1 MPSSYLPYAPEQ
13 QLLLPHAL
21 QEWLPQGHLAH
32 YINDTID
39 TLDLSAFFK
48 RYQGGGSRNQPF
60 HPAMMVKVLVYG
72 YATGVFSS
80 RKIANKLH
88 EDVAFRVLAAD
99 NFPKHRTL
107 SDFRALHLEEL
118 AALFVQVVKLAGE
131 CGLVK
136 LGTIAV
142 DGTKL
147 RAKASKH
154 KAMSYERMQ
163 AREIELKAQI
173 DALLRRAAQTDMAEV
188 DEPELDVPAE
198 LARRQER
205 LAAIEAA
212 KQRLQARQ
220 QEADKQ
226 RGRKPEGH
234 DSSKDTS
241 QDSDDDGQGPQGF
254 KGSAGTRN
262 TANKPNKR
270 GPAFKRAFGVPE
282 PKAQDNFTDSD
293 SRIMKTSAGFEQCFN
308 AQTAVDA
315 AAQII
320 VAAEL
325 TNCAADTAE
334 LPVMLE
340 AVRSNTGRA
349 LEVLLADAGYRSEA
363 VLQQLSDKKTE
374 VIVALGREG
383 KQQAQIDQDK
393 HPHTAAMAAKLQTRQ
408 GQDKYRRRKAIV
420 EPPNAW
426 IKQVLGFRQFS
437 FRGIE
442 KVRCEFKLIC
452 AALNLRRM
460 ASMGV

>member
-1 MPSSYLPYAPEQ
+1 MPTSYLPYTPNQ
-13 QLLLPHAL
+13 QLLLPHSL
-21 QEWLPQGHLAH
+21 QDWLPQGHLAH
-32 YINDTID
+32 YINDTVD

-80 RKIANKLH
+80 RKIAKKLH

-163 AREIELKAQI
+163 VRETELKAQI
-173 DALLRRAAQTDMAEV
+173 DALLKRAAQTDKTET
-188 DEPELDVPAE
+188 DEPELDIPAE

-205 LAAIEAA
+205 LVAIAAA
-212 KQRLQARQ
+212 KQRLEARQ
-220 QEADKQ
+220 RETDTQ
-226 RGRKPEGH
+226 RGRKPESA
-234 DSSKDTS
+234 DSNK
-241 QDSDDDGQGPQGF
+241 DSDDDGEGVQEPDGSG
-254 KGSAGTRN
+254 GSASD
-262 TANKPNKR
+262 AAPEPKKR

-282 PKAQDNFTDSD
+282 PKAQDNFTDPD
-293 SRIMKTSAGFEQCFN
+293 SRIMKTSTGFEQCFN
-308 AQTAVDA
+308 GQTAVDST
-315 AAQII
+315 AQII

-325 TNCAADTAE
+325 TNCGVDSAL
-334 LPVMLE
+334 LPVMLD
-340 AVRSNTGRA
+340 AVQRNTGQA
-349 LEVLLADAGYRSEA
+349 PQVLLADAGYRSEA
-363 VLQQLSDKKTE
+363 VLAQLSGKGVE

-383 KQQAQIDQDK
+383 KRLTNVNASK
-393 HPHTAAMAAKLQTRQ
+393 CPNTAAMAAKLQSKQ

-437 FRGIE
+437 FKGLE
-442 KVRCEFKLIC
+442 KVRCEFKLVC

-460 ASMGV
+460 AAMGA